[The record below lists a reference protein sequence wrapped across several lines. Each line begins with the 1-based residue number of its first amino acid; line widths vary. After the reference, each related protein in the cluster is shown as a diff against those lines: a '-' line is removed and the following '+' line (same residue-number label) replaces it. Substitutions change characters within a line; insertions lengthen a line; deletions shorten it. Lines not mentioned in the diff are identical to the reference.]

1 MIENLKGVYETVN
14 FKKQSGIKLYLNDS
28 LTDYPLHWH
37 TPIEIV
43 APEKGHYH
51 VTCADRD
58 YDLNEGDILFI
69 APGTL
74 HSMSPE
80 GEQGSRAIIQIDTS
94 TIRGVRNTDSILSF
108 ISPSF
113 LVTEEAFEKEL
124 YAAIRFFIWRIKV
137 EYNGDNPFFEPAIYG
152 IFLNILSLI
161 GQSKAYKEKIITE
174 QCTKNREYVE
184 KFLTI
189 CDYINEHCA
198 EDLTLEEMAGMA
210 GFSKYHFSRL
220 FKQFTNVSFY
230 QYLSQSR
237 IHNAEKMLSS
247 SDNSITVI
255 AYKSGF
261 TTLSSF
267 IRMFKLI
274 KGVTPS
280 EYRAMYIGRS
290 PAGIM

>member
-80 GEQGSRAIIQIDTS
+80 GEPGSRAIIQIDTS
-94 TIRGVRNTDSILSF
+94 TIRGVQNTDSILSF

-113 LVTEEAFEKEL
+113 LVTEKTFEKEL

-161 GQSKAYKEKIITE
+161 GQSKAYRENVITE

-184 KFLTI
+184 KFLSI
-189 CDYINEHCA
+189 CDYINDSLKVGDVIEVFIKDVGKKGDGTGKFMDYLVVVPGTVKGA
-198 EDLTLEEMAGMA
+198 KVNA
-210 GFSKYHFSRL
+210 KI
-220 FKQFTNVSFY
+220 TNISAKTAFA
-230 QYLSQSR
+230 QR
-237 IHNAEKMLSS
+237 TNE
-247 SDNSITVI
+247 NPT
-255 AYKSGF
+255 
-261 TTLSSF
+261 
-267 IRMFKLI
+267 R
-274 KGVTPS
+274 
-280 EYRAMYIGRS
+280 
-290 PAGIM
+290 

>member
-14 FKKQSGIKLYLNDS
+14 FKQQSGIKLYLNDRPEN
-28 LTDYPLHWH
+28 YPPHWH
-37 TPIEIV
+37 TPIDII
-43 APEKGHYH
+43 APEKGNYH
-51 VTCADRD
+51 VTCTDCE
-58 YDLNEGDILFI
+58 YNLKPGDMLFI

-74 HSMSPE
+74 HSINAH
-80 GEQGSRAIIQIDTS
+80 GEAGERTIIQIDTS
-94 TIRGVRNTDSILSF
+94 PVRGVQNTDSVMAF

-113 LVTEEAFEKEL
+113 LITEESFEKDL
-124 YAAIRFFIWRIKV
+124 FDAIHFFIWRIKV
-137 EYNGDNPFFEPAIYG
+137 EYSGDNPFFEPAVYG
-152 IFLNILSLI
+152 IFLNILALI
-161 GQSKAYKEKIITE
+161 GQSKAYKESVITE
-174 QCTKNREYVE
+174 QYNKNHEYAE
-184 KFLTI
+184 KFLSI
-189 CDYINEHCA
+189 CEYINDHCT
-198 EDLTLEEMAGMA
+198 EDLTLEEVASMA

-220 FKQFTNVSFY
+220 FKQFAKVSFY

-237 IHNAEKMLSS
+237 IHNAERMLSS

-280 EYRAMYIGRS
+280 EYRAMYEKRRHVLL
-290 PAGIM
+290 